1 VVSHGRSASPGVEL
15 VLQGEG
21 VTLDVSGQTSLQ
33 HGILAATFRSLPD
46 VPISTLGLVLTEG
59 PHSLFAANLPA
70 RARRSMCG
78 QSLAMPTEITGQN
91 GAVLKQTTKLGVYG
105 CPRHRRA
112 RR

>member
-1 VVSHGRSASPGVEL
+1 VEF

-21 VTLDVSGQTSLQ
+21 VTVEEIGQTSLQ
-33 HGILAATFRSLPD
+33 HGILAGTFRSLPD

-70 RARRSMCG
+70 KARRSMCG

-91 GAVLKQTTKLGVYG
+91 GAVLKQTTKLAVSG
-105 CPRHRRA
+105 CTKPKPRRRTKRKA
-112 RR
+112 